1 MSSRLKERQWRRK
14 WVVVYISRPQAHTG
28 LMQACKLCLNLWW
41 CKWLKPKRNLASNFK
56 PYGLF
61 ISKTLFATGLAN
73 FKMDNLKT
81 SKESLLLIS
90 GSSLFHSVIVEE
102 KKNFWKT
109 YSWFWY
115 WIYRFD
121 CFEENKTSSCP
132 ELNYTNKEVIY
143 SYIFCRISKVSKAI
157 FWILVTLRLTLDKAF
172 W

>member
-1 MSSRLKERQWRRK
+1 MITKMT
-14 WVVVYISRPQAHTG
+14 H
-28 LMQACKLCLNLWW
+28 
-41 CKWLKPKRNLASNFK
+41 KPKRNLVSNFK
-56 PYGLF
+56 PFGLF
-61 ISKTLFATGLAN
+61 ISKTLFAAGLAN
-73 FKMDNLKT
+73 FKRENLKT

-90 GSSLFHSVIVEE
+90 GSILFHSVIVEE

-132 ELNYTNKEVIY
+132 ELSYTNKKVIY
-143 SYIFCRISKVSKAI
+143 SYIFCRTSKVSKAI